1 MNVLTIVGNLGGDCR
16 TNNVGG
22 SPVCNFSV
30 AMQSGYGDKKQTHW
44 VDCAYWGKG
53 GEAVSQYLTK
63 GQKVAVSGELS
74 MKAASGNYPAGFA
87 LRVNSLTLCGA
98 SSGSGH
104 STSPVPS
111 TTDDALAE
119 HSAGKKTPNID
130 DDIPF

>member
-30 AMQSGYGDKKQTHW
+30 AMTSGYGQSKQTHW

-53 GEAVSQYLTK
+53 GEAVAQYLTK

-74 MKAASGNYPAGFA
+74 MKPATDKYPAGLS
-87 LRVNSLTLCGA
+87 LRVNSLTLCGGRD
-98 SSGSGH
+98 SGG
-104 STSPVPS
+104 
-111 TTDDALAE
+111 TTTGAYPTVTEEQVRQVEGTLVD
-119 HSAGKKTPNID
+119 ID

>member
-16 TNNVGG
+16 TNTVGG

-30 AMQSGYGDKKQTHW
+30 AMQSGYGQNKQTHW

-53 GEAVSQYLTK
+53 GEAVAQYLTK

-87 LRVNSLTLCGA
+87 LRVNSLTLCGSA
-98 SSGSGH
+98 NSGNSSH
-104 STSPVPS
+104 STAPVPS
-111 TTDDALAE
+111 TTDDAL
-119 HSAGKKTPNID
+119 D
-130 DDIPF
+130 DSDVPF

>member
-30 AMQSGYGDKKQTHW
+30 AMQSGYGQNKQTHW

-87 LRVNSLTLCGA
+87 LRVNSLTLCVSAG
-98 SSGSGH
+98 GNTGH
-104 STSPVPS
+104 STAPVPS
-111 TTDDALAE
+111 TTDDVL
-119 HSAGKKTPNID
+119 D
-130 DDIPF
+130 DSDVPF